1 MYINKCS
8 HTKAFGRVAKLVDAL
23 DLGSS
28 AFGVRVRV
36 SSRPNLKKELG
47 FSLVL
52 FFVSGLEKRREL
64 SKASPCQ
71 SSSASELRLEQFCDW
86 KKSKKQNAELPLN
99 ANEQDSLFSPKF
111 KERTRF

>member
-1 MYINKCS
+1 MALCHFFLFFIIDKKFCSRYINKCS

-36 SSRPNLKKELG
+36 SSRPYKKKELG

-52 FFVSGLEKRREL
+52 SFCLRFRKETRTQQGVALPEFERE
-64 SKASPCQ
+64 
-71 SSSASELRLEQFCDW
+71 
-86 KKSKKQNAELPLN
+86 
-99 ANEQDSLFSPKF
+99 
-111 KERTRF
+111 

>member
-1 MYINKCS
+1 M
-8 HTKAFGRVAKLVDAL
+8 AKLVDAL

-28 AFGVRVRV
+28 AVGVRVR
-36 SSRPNLKKELG
+36 SSSPLNTKIGTVCYLFYYVVITFLEAPLK
-47 FSLVL
+47 
-52 FFVSGLEKRREL
+52 
-64 SKASPCQ
+64 

-86 KKSKKQNAELPLN
+86 AKPKKQNAKLPLN